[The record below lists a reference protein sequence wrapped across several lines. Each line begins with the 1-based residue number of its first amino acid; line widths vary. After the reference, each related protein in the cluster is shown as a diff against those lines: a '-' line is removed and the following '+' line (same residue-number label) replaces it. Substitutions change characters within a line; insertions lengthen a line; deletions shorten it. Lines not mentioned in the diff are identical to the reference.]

1 MNFISAILGLMMEL
15 LWTLPVV
22 GLMILM
28 QKKFAGLENPAWG
41 GPIGAVTGALYA
53 LALAFLV
60 GPSIQAVDVPFL
72 PLTMTVGT
80 AVGAAAFFREARP
93 TSRRWWSI
101 ALCLSVILATWTGFY
116 TASAFFA
123 RRESFRLIVVKI
135 TSDPEPLHWV
145 ENGDSIPLNNTE
157 KHAIEGAIGSVRS
170 GALIPLSSLKIGKEA
185 RATVV
190 LVMVRDVSDSVRL
203 PRPGRG
209 LVTYVQ
215 GQDGSWQGRDANAKG
230 YALRVSPDQENGYTR
245 IEIEGPSGTT
255 SADVGVSHR

>member
-1 MNFISAILGLMMEL
+1 MRLIIEL
-15 LWTLPVV
+15 LWTLPAA

-28 QKKFAGLENPAWG
+28 RKKFANLRDSAWA
-41 GPIGAVTGALYA
+41 GPVGALVGALYA
-53 LALAFLV
+53 VALTFLV
-60 GPSIQAVDVPFL
+60 GPSIQALDVPFL

-80 AVGAAAFFREARP
+80 IVGTAALSRETRP
-93 TSRRWWSI
+93 TSRRWSVV
-101 ALCLSVILATWTGFY
+101 LCLSAILVTWTGFY
-116 TASAFFA
+116 AASASFA
-123 RRESFRLIVVKI
+123 RRESFRLIVIKL

-157 KHAIEGAIGSVRS
+157 KHAIEEAIGSVRP
-170 GALIPLSSLKIGKEA
+170 GALIPISSLKIGKEA
-185 RATVV
+185 RTTVV

-230 YALRVSPDQENGYTR
+230 YALRVLPNQETGYTR
-245 IEIEGPSGTT
+245 IEIEGPSGAISTE
-255 SADVGVSHR
+255 VGVSHK

>member
-1 MNFISAILGLMMEL
+1 MLRFIIEV

-22 GLMILM
+22 AMMILM

-41 GPIGAVTGALYA
+41 SPIGAVIGALYA
-53 LALAFLV
+53 VALAFFV

-80 AVGAAAFFREARP
+80 AVGAAALSREARP
-93 TSRRWWSI
+93 TSRRWWSV
-101 ALCLSVILATWTGFY
+101 ALCLAVILVIWTGFY

-123 RRESFRLIVVKI
+123 RRESFRLVVIKL
-135 TSDPEPLHWV
+135 TSDPQPLHWA
-145 ENGDSIPLNNTE
+145 ENGNSIPLNNTE
-157 KHAIEGAIGSVRS
+157 KHAIEEATGSVRS

-185 RATVV
+185 RTTVV
-190 LVMVRDVSDSVRL
+190 LVMVRDVLSSVRL

-215 GQDGSWQGRDANAKG
+215 EQDGSWQGLEPNAKG
-230 YALRVSPDQENGYTR
+230 YGLRVSQDQENGYTR

-255 SADVGVSHR
+255 STEVGVSHK

>member
-1 MNFISAILGLMMEL
+1 LGLIKEILGLIIEL
-15 LWTLPVV
+15 LWTLPVA

-28 QKKFAGLENPAWG
+28 QKKFAQLKNSAWA
-41 GPIGAVTGALYA
+41 GPIGALVGALYA
-53 LALAFLV
+53 VALAFLV

-72 PLTMTVGT
+72 PLTMTVGA
-80 AVGAAAFFREARP
+80 AVGAATLFREARP
-93 TSRRWWSI
+93 TFRRWSV
-101 ALCLSVILATWTGFY
+101 AVCLLVILVTWTGFY
-116 TASAFFA
+116 AANASFA
-123 RRESFRLIVVKI
+123 RRESFRLIIIKL

-157 KHAIEGAIGSVRS
+157 KHAIEEAIGSVRP
-170 GALIPLSSLKIGKEA
+170 GALIPLSSLKIGKDA

-209 LVTYVQ
+209 LVTFVQ
-215 GQDGSWQGRDANAKG
+215 GQDGSWQGRHANAKG
-230 YALRVSPDQENGYTR
+230 YAIRVLPNQENGYTR

-255 SADVGVSHR
+255 SAEVGVSHR

>member
-1 MNFISAILGLMMEL
+1 
-15 LWTLPVV
+15 
-22 GLMILM
+22 MIVLI
-28 QKKFAGLENPAWG
+28 QRKFAGLGNPAWG
-41 GPIGAVTGALYA
+41 GPIGAVIGALYTV
-53 LALAFLV
+53 ALAFLV

-72 PLTMTVGT
+72 PLAMTVGT
-80 AVGAAAFFREARP
+80 AVGAAALTRETRP
-93 TSRRWWSI
+93 TSRRWWSV
-101 ALCLSVILATWTGFY
+101 ALCLSIILVIWTGFY

-123 RRESFRLIVVKI
+123 RRESFRLIVIKL
-135 TSDPEPLHWV
+135 TSDLEPLHWV
-145 ENGDSIPLNNTE
+145 ENGDSISLNNTE
-157 KHAIEGAIGSVRS
+157 KHAIEEAIGSVCP
-170 GALIPLSSLKIGKEA
+170 GALIPLSSFKIGKEA

-230 YALRVSPDQENGYTR
+230 YALRVLPNQETGYTR

-255 SADVGVSHR
+255 STEVGVSHR